1 MRIFYMSVE
10 LFIATKYLKGRVKNL
25 FGLLTTVIAV
35 AGVTLGVA
43 ALIVTLAVMSGFHED
58 IRTKI
63 LGLNPHITIFG
74 NLDKTEEDNITKSLS
89 SIKEIT
95 SAAPFVYGQVILK
108 SKSYAT
114 GVLLKGIDFTREKN
128 VVPIE
133 KILARGRWEN
143 LTGRKNIILGKEL
156 SRNLAVDIGDDIIMV
171 SPGGEQFLP
180 SGIPKMDKFTVTGIF
195 DSGMYEYDE
204 NLAYVDIDNGKRF
217 FNTGRISGLGV
228 KLKNIDSAVKISGA
242 LKKIILARV
251 ITWEELN
258 KNLFAA
264 LKLEKTMMFLLLTL
278 IILVACFNI
287 ISNLVLLTAEK
298 AKEIGILTAL
308 GMKAVNIRRIFLYE
322 GLMIGWIGTILGT
335 VLGVVLSLIV
345 KKYQFV
351 RLPADIYY
359 IETLPVKLSAGDIVA
374 VVLVAMVITLL
385 ATIYPAHRASKL
397 NPVEVIRYG

>member
-1 MRIFYMSVE
+1 
-10 LFIATKYLKGRVKNL
+10 
-25 FGLLTTVIAV
+25 
-35 AGVTLGVA
+35 
-43 ALIVTLAVMSGFHED
+43 
-58 IRTKI
+58 
-63 LGLNPHITIFG
+63 
-74 NLDKTEEDNITKSLS
+74 
-89 SIKEIT
+89 
-95 SAAPFVYGQVILK
+95 
-108 SKSYAT
+108 
-114 GVLLKGIDFTREKN
+114 
-128 VVPIE
+128 
-133 KILARGRWEN
+133 
-143 LTGRKNIILGKEL
+143 
-156 SRNLAVDIGDDIIMV
+156 
-171 SPGGEQFLP
+171 
-180 SGIPKMDKFTVTGIF
+180 
-195 DSGMYEYDE
+195 
-204 NLAYVDIDNGKRF
+204 
-217 FNTGRISGLGV
+217 
-228 KLKNIDSAVKISGA
+228 

-322 GLMIGWIGTILGT
+322 GLMIGWIGTMLGT
-335 VLGVVLSLIV
+335 VLGVVLSLVV